1 MNTNYTERFVALHKI
16 AASTFYKIICKIIF
30 YLIIYECNM
39 KVGLSFHIAQ
49 LHFYRTRV

>member
-1 MNTNYTERFVALHKI
+1 MNTNYTKRFVPMHKI

-30 YLIIYECNM
+30 YLIITGCNM
-39 KVGLSFHIAQ
+39 KVGLSFYKAQ